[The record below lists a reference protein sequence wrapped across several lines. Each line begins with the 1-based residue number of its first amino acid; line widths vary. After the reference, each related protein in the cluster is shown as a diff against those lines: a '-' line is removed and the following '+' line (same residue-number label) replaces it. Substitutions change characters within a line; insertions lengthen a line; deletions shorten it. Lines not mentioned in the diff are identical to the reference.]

1 MSGEIIPSAAS
12 LAEDLRKAEQLL
24 SKLGSGGQADQ
35 CIPSLLAALWIS
47 VERLRA
53 ALQTSAADKDWT
65 DSEAATIAKGRAIGV
80 EARPGERM
88 SDYRARLTE
97 AIAQRGRQ

>member
-1 MSGEIIPSAAS
+1 MNADSSNAPATLIDDLRQAESMLPPPCNDDSAARGAA
-12 LAEDLRKAEQLL
+12 LM
-24 SKLGSGGQADQ
+24 
-35 CIPSLLAALWIS
+35 LAALWIC
-47 VERLRA
+47 VDRLRIA
-53 ALQTSAADKDWT
+53 VQTSASAYDWT
-65 DSEAATIAKGRAIGV
+65 SSESATLAKGRAIGV